1 MARILIID
9 DENAVRATVR
19 AILELEGHEVV
30 EAGNGRE
37 GLDQFRETSPDLVI
51 TDMIMPDMEGIETIL
66 ELYKLN
72 SSLAV
77 IAMSGGGRTA
87 NMDFLKLARKFGA
100 NVLLRK
106 PFKSADLIAAVNKCL
121 EEASSGS

>member
-9 DENAVRATVR
+9 DEDAIRATLRSV
-19 AILELEGHEVV
+19 LELEGHEVV

-37 GLDQFRETSPDLVI
+37 GLDRFRETSPDLVI

-66 ELYKLN
+66 ELQTLN
-72 SSLAV
+72 PTLAV

-87 NMDFLKLARKFGA
+87 NMDFLKLAKKFGA
-100 NVLLRK
+100 SLLLRK
-106 PFKSADLIAAVNKCL
+106 PFKMTDLVAAVNQCL
-121 EEASSGS
+121 GETSTD